1 MSVRSS
7 TSNSDIHLVQRYIP
21 GGRWVIPLVLA
32 GCLSLLAIAAEEWA
46 LARRGFEPTIV
57 DSAPIWARERE
68 RASSLGDRALIL
80 IGASRMQLDVDLDT
94 MRRMTG
100 HEPVQLAI
108 DGSSFVPVLQDLA
121 NDERVTGTILV
132 DYQDHVIDDLN
143 REDGAVAYLAEWR
156 RVNHRR
162 AIPDFA
168 TVEAWLD
175 DLLHRH
181 LRSFADGSGPFKSLA
196 LRVFDSTATPQYL
209 VTLPDRER
217 RADYGKVAMPQFYYA
232 RVLRNA
238 GITEV
243 PSAQGWAAFDAEVAG
258 RIRTLRMANLSH
270 FEQNAR
276 AIEQMVRKI
285 EQRGGQVVFIM
296 FPRSGLV
303 READERMF
311 PRQRYWNRFMQIVK
325 APGLHYEDVPVLAA
339 FVCPD
344 GAHLDMRDQ
353 QAFTRDLMQ
362 NLFKVNDP
370 SVSATTFPSTDTP
383 DKERQERLR

>member
-1 MSVRSS
+1 
-7 TSNSDIHLVQRYIP
+7 
-21 GGRWVIPLVLA
+21 
-32 GCLSLLAIAAEEWA
+32 
-46 LARRGFEPTIV
+46 
-57 DSAPIWARERE
+57 
-68 RASSLGDRALIL
+68 
-80 IGASRMQLDVDLDT
+80 
-94 MRRMTG
+94 
-100 HEPVQLAI
+100 LAI

-132 DYQDHVIDDLN
+132 DYQDHVVDDLN
-143 REDGAVAYLAEWR
+143 REDGAVGYLAEWR
-156 RVNHRR
+156 RVNHGH
-162 AIPDFA
+162 ALPDFA

-181 LRSFADGSGPFKSLA
+181 LRSFADGSGPFGSLA
-196 LRVFDSTATPQYL
+196 LRVFNPAATPQYL

-217 RADYGKVAMPQFYYA
+217 RADYGKVTMPQFYYA

-243 PSAQGWAAFDAEVAG
+243 PSARDWAAFDAEVEG
-258 RIRTLRMANLSH
+258 RIRALRPVDLPH
-270 FEQNAR
+270 FEQNAQV
-276 AIEQMVRKI
+276 IEQMVRKI

-311 PRQRYWNRFMQIVK
+311 PRQRYWSRFTEIVR
-325 APGLHYEDVPVLAA
+325 APVLHYEDVPALAA

-353 QAFTRDLMQ
+353 QAFTRELVR
-362 NLFKVNDP
+362 NLFKVN
-370 SVSATTFPSTDTP
+370 APSTPPTTPPSSDTT
-383 DKERQERLR
+383 DKNHQERLR